1 MPLSDS
7 RVEKPET
14 SNGEPMNEP
23 LSEALFS
30 ELKRQIEALLPS
42 LSKRL
47 LPAGK
52 NLFLRNAKQ
61 LETWASQLAA
71 GELTPDDVEWL
82 VRSSMDLTR
91 LTALESAGL
100 AQVDLDHFRQVVI
113 QTTLG
118 MLVGRIT
125 MKSS

>member
-1 MPLSDS
+1 
-7 RVEKPET
+7 
-14 SNGEPMNEP
+14 MNEP

-42 LSKRL
+42 LSQRL

-52 NLFLRNAKQ
+52 NLLLRNAKQ
-61 LETWASQLAA
+61 LEIWASQLAA
-71 GELTPDDVEWL
+71 GQLTPDDVEWL

-100 AQVDLDHFRQVVI
+100 AQADLDHFRQAVI

>member
-1 MPLSDS
+1 MPSSDS

-42 LSKRL
+42 LSERL

-125 MKSS
+125 LKSS

>member
-1 MPLSDS
+1 MPSSDS

-42 LSKRL
+42 LSERL

>member
-1 MPLSDS
+1 MPSSDS

>member
-1 MPLSDS
+1 MPSSDS

-42 LSKRL
+42 LSERL

-118 MLVGRIT
+118 MLVGRVT